1 MMGYYFKHGFH
12 VNELSSECPS
22 LPKAIDSQVLKV
34 DTINLVAQG

>member
-22 LPKAIDSQVLKV
+22 LLKAIENQVPKV
-34 DTINLVAQG
+34 CTINLVAQA